1 VKLRIRAGG
10 GRKDKIENGGFKLQ
24 PAILVAEADL
34 RPNEIQDLA
43 ERLPEIRKATA
54 TSNLKLHFRLELDG
68 LGKAPAG
75 ETIAKLN
82 ELLTSIS
89 KQLVLK

>member
-24 PAILVAEADL
+24 PDILVAEADL

-54 TSNLKLHFRLELDG
+54 TS
-68 LGKAPAG
+68 
-75 ETIAKLN
+75 I
-82 ELLTSIS
+82 
-89 KQLVLK
+89 